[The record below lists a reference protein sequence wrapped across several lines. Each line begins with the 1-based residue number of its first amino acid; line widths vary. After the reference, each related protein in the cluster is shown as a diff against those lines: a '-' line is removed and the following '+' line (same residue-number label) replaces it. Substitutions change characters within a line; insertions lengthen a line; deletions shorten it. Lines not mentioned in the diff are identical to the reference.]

1 MHPSPWISALNLRTV
16 ENSSENSGKFQQ
28 TVENSS
34 RDGNTRPRDLPP
46 EKCVC
51 RSSLMLKN
59 SINICG
65 GGPLAP
71 EDSMWLNR
79 ENSFESSLLEAG
91 QIMLSFRIRLS
102 KICSHILLPLVWEC
116 MLFLFFEAATELGS
130 RRWDSKLS
138 CYSWLNV
145 SIIDTSLCLISRI
158 LTGWIL
164 THFIVSFC
172 LLLWR
177 GKLLDVLTL
186 PFFAGVT
193 TVKLLMEF
201 QGQRFVVPMMWRD
214 HHVRFLIV
222 IRDHFFL
229 LGQEQIALDLL

>member
-1 MHPSPWISALNLRTV
+1 MVFSTIIPELSVKSYLMNLVSVMCRP
-16 ENSSENSGKFQQ
+16 QQ

-130 RRWDSKLS
+130 RR
-138 CYSWLNV
+138 
-145 SIIDTSLCLISRI
+145 
-158 LTGWIL
+158 
-164 THFIVSFC
+164 
-172 LLLWR
+172 
-177 GKLLDVLTL
+177 
-186 PFFAGVT
+186 
-193 TVKLLMEF
+193 
-201 QGQRFVVPMMWRD
+201 
-214 HHVRFLIV
+214 
-222 IRDHFFL
+222 
-229 LGQEQIALDLL
+229 